1 MKSLKKIFI
10 IIVVLLVVFSGIVY
24 IDYFLVKTKNAFPK
38 IAIKEEL
45 NDETTVYKAILY
57 KVWYC
62 KNNKTLSIGNY
73 SDKDAICPKKYTYKN
88 GYYKNSMGIVISKH
102 DLELLIS
109 QGIYTSE
116 MIEDI
121 STESDLKD
129 KVYVALTYGKTKY
142 KKVDKDKRED
152 ITLINGVELV
162 VFPSFEQKGEEY
174 SWTYDYDIIN
184 FNCMKTDKDKT
195 KLFSKFENGECSE
208 DYQKLQFDDRW
219 CSLYKNSTLIY
230 KDDIEKLCE
239 REKEA

>member
-10 IIVVLLVVFSGIVY
+10 IIIVLLVVFSGVVY
-24 IDYFLVKTKNAFPK
+24 IDYFLVKTKNTFPK

-62 KNNKTLSIGNY
+62 KNNKSISIGNY
-73 SDKDAICPKKYTYKN
+73 SDRDAICPKKYTYEN
-88 GYYKNSMGIVISKH
+88 GYYKNNMGIVISKH

-109 QGIYTSE
+109 NSIYTSE

-121 STESDLKD
+121 NSENDLKD

-142 KKVDKDKRED
+142 KKVEKDKREGL
-152 ITLINGVELV
+152 TLESGVELV
-162 VFPSFEQKGEEY
+162 VFPTFEQNGNEY
-174 SWTYDYDIIN
+174 SWVYNYNVDN
-184 FNCMKTDKDKT
+184 FNCMKTEKDKT
-195 KLFSKFENGECSE
+195 KTFSKYENNTCGKE
-208 DYQKLQFDDRW
+208 YQPLQFDSRW

-239 REKEA
+239 KKEA